1 MMVRLNLLPWRERQR
16 LAAVRRFQRGLVV
29 SLLFALC
36 AVMVLDHM
44 ARQRGLQ
51 QASRIAERQAGL
63 AQLDGQLESLAQLRQ
78 ARERTLAQS
87 AALAALR
94 VDQGVLPRLFAE
106 LERALSAGLQL
117 TDLSL
122 QDGQLELTG
131 LGASSAV
138 VAQFMRELQQSRL
151 LEGLELKQ
159 IKAHSQG
166 DEFLLLARLP
176 ALSK

>member
-1 MMVRLNLLPWRERQR
+1 
-16 LAAVRRFQRGLVV
+16 
-29 SLLFALC
+29 
-36 AVMVLDHM
+36 
-44 ARQRGLQ
+44 
-51 QASRIAERQAGL
+51 
-63 AQLDGQLESLAQLRQ
+63 LRQ

-106 LERALSAGLQL
+106 LEGALSAGLQL
-117 TDLSL
+117 TNLSL

-131 LGASSAV
+131 LAASSAV

-159 IKAHSQG
+159 MKAHSQG
-166 DEFLLLARLP
+166 DQFLLMARLS
-176 ALSK
+176 ALST